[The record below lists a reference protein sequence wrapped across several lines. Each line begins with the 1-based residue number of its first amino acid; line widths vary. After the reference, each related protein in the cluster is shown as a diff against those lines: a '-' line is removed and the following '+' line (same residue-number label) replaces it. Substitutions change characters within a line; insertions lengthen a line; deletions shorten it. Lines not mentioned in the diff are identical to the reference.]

1 MFDNPCCR
9 LVDSIG
15 DYHNLCQASSDNIF
29 FGIVAAL
36 GDDVR
41 TQAFDQLV
49 GRVLVEDHDLVN
61 AGQRPQNLGPILLG
75 IDWTIW
81 ALDPSDGCVRVQADD
96 QPRAERF

>member
-15 DYHNLCQASSDNIF
+15 DYHNLCQVSSDNIL
-29 FGIVAAL
+29 FGIIAAL

-41 TQAFDQLV
+41 TQDFDQPV
-49 GRVLVEDHDLVN
+49 GRVLVKDHHLVN

-75 IDWTIW
+75 IDGTIW
-81 ALDPSDGCVRVQADD
+81 ALDPPDGCVRVQADD
-96 QPRAERF
+96 QPRA